1 MRGRIALQLR
11 KFSRVE
17 KHFRAKCGE
26 TLIFVSRSSPRDESV
41 RRRTFGVRARPRA
54 ALVVSHVRL
63 RADPA
68 QITLRRASHRVSGV
82 R

>member
-26 TLIFVSRSSPRDESV
+26 MLIFVSRSSPAVQAGPVV

-54 ALVVSHVRL
+54 ALVVSHARL

-68 QITLRRASHRVSGV
+68 QITFR
-82 R
+82 